1 MNEKVYDT
9 IGVNYRS
16 NRAADRRI
24 IEKVIELLNLSPGST
39 IGDIGA
45 GTGNYANALAS
56 RGYRLKAI
64 EPSEKMQK
72 QAIPNDRVEWF
83 LNSAESIPLSDD
95 SVDGVIVVLALHH
108 FSSLPMAAKEM
119 RRTCSQGPIVV
130 FTLDPRQGE
139 KPWFNNYFPEVYQ
152 KDFKSFP
159 PIDEVADMIAGEG
172 RWEKIIQEFPL
183 RHDLSDKNMYS
194 GWNKPE
200 IYLDPQFRQNVSGLA
215 LAPKSVVQ
223 RGTECLKNDLQ
234 TGKCDEKYGHLRN
247 QRFFDA
253 GFRFIKCLKT

>member
-16 NRAADRRI
+16 NRVADRRI
-24 IEKVIELLNLSPGST
+24 IEKIIELLNLSPGST
-39 IGDIGA
+39 IADVGA

-56 RGYRLKAI
+56 RGYWLKAV
-64 EPSEKMQK
+64 EPSKEMQR
-72 QAIPNDRVEWF
+72 QAIPNERVEWF
-83 LNSAESIPLSDD
+83 LDSAESIPLSDD
-95 SVDGVIVVLALHH
+95 SVDGLIVILALHH

-119 RRTCSQGPIVV
+119 RRLCSQGPIVV

-139 KPWFNNYFPEVYQ
+139 KPWFNDYFPEVYK
-152 KDFKSFP
+152 KDFQSFP
-159 PIDEVADMIAGEG
+159 PVGEVADMITREG
-172 RWEKIIQEFPL
+172 RWEKTIRKFPL
-183 RHDLSDKNMYS
+183 PHDLSDKNMYS

-200 IYLDPQFRQNVSGLA
+200 IYLDPHFRRNVSGLA
-215 LAPKSVVQ
+215 LASKSVVQ
-223 RGTECLKNDLQ
+223 RGMEFLRNDLR
-234 TGKCDEKYGHLRN
+234 TGKWDEKYGHLRD